1 MCLLCL
7 YMEASGR
14 VSLLHHTPEHT
25 HCLYT
30 FPIRGRQT
38 WKPQEGCS
46 YHSILQHILTASLYL
61 PYKGRT
67 CMEASGRVSLLQHT
81 SSTQSLSP
89 CTFSGFIC
97 QVMPHL
103 SNLQISQSIGFI
115 ISVHERV
122 KETIVLLPSV
132 LFSGA
137 QRDTSVLFIIIYIVQ
152 TEAICSTNF

>member
-1 MCLLCL
+1 
-7 YMEASGR
+7 MEASGR

-30 FPIRGRQT
+30 FPIRGGQT

-46 YHSILQHILTASLYL
+46 YRSILQHILTASLYL

-115 ISVHERV
+115 FSVHERV
-122 KETIVLLPSV
+122 KETKQNSNCSPAHCPIFWSSKGHFCLVYHH
-132 LFSGA
+132 
-137 QRDTSVLFIIIYIVQ
+137 IYR
-152 TEAICSTNF
+152 AN